1 MMKMQG
7 DKLPNSATSSDKDG
21 SIINPTTSFINE
33 DEEESVS
40 TNINKRVNKNKDI
53 FIPSIPFSSSLFVEF
68 ELPLFVLTLVLEL
81 V

>member
-40 TNINKRVNKNKDI
+40 TIYNKSTDKGEKSADSINLLKI
-53 FIPSIPFSSSLFVEF
+53 EIPRGIL
-68 ELPLFVLTLVLEL
+68 
-81 V
+81 